1 MNTLTIQSPDDMH
14 LHVRD
19 GLALSSV
26 VPHSAEQF
34 ARAIIMPNLVP
45 PVTTVAQ
52 ALAYQQRI
60 LAVVPP
66 TVKFQPLMA
75 LYLTPATS
83 LNDVFEAA
91 DHPDIIGFKLY
102 PAGATTHSEAGI
114 GSLKKIYQILER
126 MQERNVPLLCHGEVT
141 NPDSDIFD
149 RERLF
154 LETELSPIRDRF
166 PQLRIVLE
174 HITTSEAVEFVKQN
188 NSNTAATITAHHLL
202 YNRNALFTGG
212 IRPHY
217 YCLPLLKRKQHQ
229 DALIAAAISGDSRF
243 FLGTD
248 SAPHQR
254 HRKESACGC
263 AGCYTAH
270 AAIELYA
277 EVFEQNNAL
286 DKLEGFASKYGAAF
300 YQLAENTGTITLNR
314 KPWHCPEEYQLD
326 GDALIPLGAG
336 EQINWKC
343 YKDSSL

>member
-19 GLALSSV
+19 GSALSSV
-26 VPHSAEQF
+26 VPHTARQF

-45 PVTTVAQ
+45 PVATVAQ
-52 ALAYQQRI
+52 ALEYRQRI
-60 LAVVPP
+60 LAAVPP
-66 TVKFQPLMA
+66 AVKFHPLMA
-75 LYLTPATS
+75 LYLTPTTS
-83 LNDVFEAA
+83 LNDVIEAA

-114 GSLKKIYQILER
+114 GSLKAIYPILDA
-126 MQERNVPLLCHGEVT
+126 MQERDVPLLCHGEVT
-141 NPDSDIFD
+141 SPDTDVFD

-154 LETELSPIRDRF
+154 LENELLPIREQF

-174 HITTSEAVEFVKQN
+174 HITTSEAVEFIKQN
-188 NSNTAATITAHHLL
+188 NRKTVATITAHHLL
-202 YNRNALFTGG
+202 YNRNAIFTSG

-229 DALIAAAISGDSRF
+229 NALIAAAISGDPRF

-300 YQLAENTGTITLNR
+300 YQLSENTGSITLTR
-314 KPWHCPEEYQLD
+314 KPWDCPKEYELD
-326 GDALIPLGAG
+326 GDVLIPIGAG
-336 EQINWKC
+336 EPINWKC
-343 YKDSSL
+343 CTNDSL

>member
-19 GLALSSV
+19 GSALSSV
-26 VPHSAEQF
+26 VPHSARQF

-45 PVTTVAQ
+45 PVTTVTQ

-60 LAVVPP
+60 LAAVPP
-66 TVKFQPLMA
+66 TVKFHPLMA
-75 LYLTPATS
+75 LYLTPTTS
-83 LNDVFEAA
+83 FNDVVEAA

-102 PAGATTHSEAGI
+102 PAGATTHSQAGI
-114 GSLKKIYQILER
+114 GSLKAIYPILDA
-126 MQERNVPLLCHGEVT
+126 MQERDVPLLCHGEVT
-141 NPDSDIFD
+141 SPDTDVFD

-154 LETELSPIRDRF
+154 LENELLPIRELF

-174 HITTSEAVEFVKQN
+174 HITTNEAVEFIKQN
-188 NSNTAATITAHHLL
+188 NRKTAATITAHHLL
-202 YNRNALFTGG
+202 YNRNAIFTSG

-229 DALIAAAISGDSRF
+229 NALIAAAISGNPRF

-286 DKLEGFASKYGAAF
+286 DKLEGFASIHGAAF
-300 YQLAENTGTITLNR
+300 YQLSENTGSITLTR
-314 KPWHCPEEYQLD
+314 KPWDCPEEYELD
-326 GDALIPLGAG
+326 GDVLIPIGAG
-336 EQINWKC
+336 EPINWKC
-343 YKDSSL
+343 STKERA